1 MRSSA
6 LARVRHLTA
15 ALALASV
22 SCASLAQSDT
32 AQPEPAATSIALLL
46 PSQQTVFA
54 QAAEAVRL
62 GFFAAHEARGKGPKI
77 QVVEVGDDVDQLYGA
92 LDGAQS
98 RGVTL
103 VVGPLPRGAVNAV
116 IDGGRATLP
125 LVALNYPE
133 RDSGAPSNMIAL
145 GLSAEAEAQ
154 YIVRVAL
161 GEFVGTRRVAGSSP
175 RFAVLGGP
183 GALERRIAQAYVAA
197 LRAAGE
203 TPFLVETAVEPVA
216 EWSRRLDLSRIEA
229 VFLALDARAAALLRA
244 RIPREVFVFGTSLLS
259 IDAVRGSP
267 EMVSLAHDLDGVR
280 FVDMPWIVRAE
291 SRAGID
297 LLPPLPLPVELARL
311 FALGVDAYRVAERW
325 ARGETRFRI
334 DGMTG
339 RLSVDRAGGPRVER
353 TPASAIYRNGTIE
366 REELGR

>member
-1 MRSSA
+1 MA
-6 LARVRHLTA
+6 A

-22 SCASLAQSDT
+22 SCASLAQ
-32 AQPEPAATSIALLL
+32 AEPAGPDAPATSIALLL

-62 GFFAAHEARGKGPKI
+62 GFFAAHEARGKGPRI
-77 QVVEVGDDVDQLYGA
+77 QVLEVDDDVDQLYGA

-133 RDSGAPSNMIAL
+133 RDSSAPPNMIAL
-145 GLSAEAEAQ
+145 GLSAESEAH
-154 YIVRVAL
+154 YMVRIAL

-175 RFAVLGGP
+175 RFAVLSGP
-183 GALERRIAQAYVAA
+183 SPLERRVAQAFVNA

-203 TPFLVETAVEPVA
+203 TPIGVDTTVEPVA
-216 EWSRRLDLSRIEA
+216 EWSRRLDASRIEA

-244 RIPREVFVFGTSLLS
+244 RIPRELFVFGTSLMS
-259 IDAVRGSP
+259 VEAARGSP
-267 EMVSLAHDLDGVR
+267 EMISLAHDLDGVR
-280 FVDMPWIVRAE
+280 FVDMPWLVRPE
-291 SRAGID
+291 GRAGVD
-297 LLPPLPLPVELARL
+297 LVPPAPLPIELARL
-311 FALGVDAYRVAERW
+311 FALGVDAYRVADRW

-353 TPASAIYRNGTIE
+353 TPTSAIYRNGTIE